1 MHHSRHTGLFIAL
14 LFSTAIAGAEDY
26 PPGTFRITPRFE
38 LELQPVPV
46 LVPDHFDHL
55 PEGLSLNL
63 PPGFSA
69 RMYASF
75 PSVDRPRFMA
85 FDDEGVL
92 HVANMDDD
100 QIVALPDHDG
110 DGFAD
115 EAIVV
120 ARSFSRP
127 HSIAFFNGDLYV
139 GDRPEIV
146 RLQDLD
152 DDGIYEK
159 REQFAGDI
167 PASGSHSTRTLVI
180 DEAGEKMYLSVGWPC
195 DVCRNNDSERGSILQ
210 FNLDGSGR
218 RIFASGVRNVVGM
231 AVHPVT
237 GALWGTNNGHDREG
251 VEAPPEWIDI
261 IRNDGFYGIPFAY
274 GYQKWI
280 DFTIPSYKD
289 KMLPLTQADSL
300 RVASMQPPAALVPA
314 HTAPMGIHFYDH
326 DQFPSQYRH
335 AGFIALHAGHAKLAP
350 IEGYS
355 VIALFA
361 EPDGSQARLA
371 DFITGFQTGTEIED
385 VWGFPMGITTDAAG
399 NLYISLDL
407 GNRGILRI
415 EHSPIIANFE
425 HNLPDTLH
433 AGASINLELNV
444 HLERLATAAEPPV
457 VSADLSALGGPAQVP
472 LDPVGDESFS
482 LQLPLTTPMGNEGGR
497 RTISL
502 TVRQNAEPQPHE
514 VRLTKTVALMPS
526 SQPVDLVIFAEELAP
541 GWTVEHKTW
550 LESLS
555 SDLREDAFVKSGEVS
570 ASFRGISGDWDWVTR
585 FKPDHPIDL
594 VGYGELRF
602 ALHPGPLDRS
612 GELDFNVYAAGT
624 LVNLSRDGLVDMNL
638 KEWQEVVLPLQ
649 MFGSKPLKEIT
660 FGGDFTGR
668 YYLDDVLITAASP
681 ATAVAT
687 TAQTPT
693 GFALEANYPNPFN
706 NSTVIPFR
714 LGNQT
719 KVRLQIYNLTGQK
732 VARLLDERREA
743 GAHAVQWSGEDD
755 AGRSLA
761 SGVYFYRLEAD
772 ELQFTRKL
780 VLLR

>member
-1 MHHSRHTGLFIAL
+1 
-14 LFSTAIAGAEDY
+14 
-26 PPGTFRITPRFE
+26 
-38 LELQPVPV
+38 
-46 LVPDHFDHL
+46 
-55 PEGLSLNL
+55 
-63 PPGFSA
+63 
-69 RMYASF
+69 
-75 PSVDRPRFMA
+75 
-85 FDDEGVL
+85 
-92 HVANMDDD
+92 
-100 QIVALPDHDG
+100 
-110 DGFAD
+110 
-115 EAIVV
+115 
-120 ARSFSRP
+120 
-127 HSIAFFNGDLYV
+127 
-139 GDRPEIV
+139 
-146 RLQDLD
+146 
-152 DDGIYEK
+152 
-159 REQFAGDI
+159 
-167 PASGSHSTRTLVI
+167 
-180 DEAGEKMYLSVGWPC
+180 MYLSVGWPC
-195 DVCRNNDSERGSILQ
+195 DVCRHNDSERGSILQ

-218 RIFASGVRNVVGM
+218 RVFASGVRNVVGM

-261 IRNDGFYGIPFAY
+261 IRNEGFYDIPFAY

-289 KMLPLTQADSL
+289 KILPLTQADSL
-300 RVASMQPPAALVPA
+300 RVASMQPPVALVPA

-326 DQFPSQYRH
+326 DQFPLQYRH

-355 VIALFA
+355 VVALFT
-361 EPDGSQARLA
+361 EPDGSKARLA
-371 DFITGFQTGTEIED
+371 DFITGFQTGTEVED
-385 VWGFPMGITTDAAG
+385 VWGFPMGITSDAAG
-399 NLYISLDL
+399 NLYVSLDL

-555 SDLREDAFVKSGEVS
+555 SDLREDAFVKTGEVS

-649 MFGSKPLKEIT
+649 ILGTRPLKELT

-743 GAHAVQWSGEDD
+743 GAHAVQWLGEDD